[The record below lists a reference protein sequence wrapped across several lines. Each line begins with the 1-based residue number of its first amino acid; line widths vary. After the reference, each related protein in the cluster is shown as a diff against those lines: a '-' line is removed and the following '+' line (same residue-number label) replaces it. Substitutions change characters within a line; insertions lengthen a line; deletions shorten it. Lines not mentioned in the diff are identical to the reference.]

1 MNFLYLCNMY
11 KYFSNDRTKARLFMR
26 FLKREGIYTAFRTNF
41 MAKNA
46 VKFRCDPHMPIAP
59 YPGGLICYGFSFQ
72 LTPQGHDFWH
82 DMHMKWY
89 DYLFQN

>member
-1 MNFLYLCNMY
+1 MY
-11 KYFSNDRTKARLFMR
+11 KYFSNYITKVRLFMR

-46 VKFRCDPHMPIAP
+46 VEFRCGPHMPIAP
-59 YPGGLICYGFSFQ
+59 YSGGLICYAFSFQ
-72 LTPQGHDFWH
+72 LTPQGQDFWH
-82 DMHMKWY
+82 NLHMKWH